1 MPARR
6 LLADLVLPVGALLA
20 AAAHVHLARA
30 CDVGYDFGEYKGVPD
45 ATELKVSTGSPSP
58 FVFCGA
64 LLVPRVNPGSRHR
77 CGKEQLKSGLWSMA
91 GVKGTGFCP

>member
-45 ATELKVSTGSPSP
+45 ATELKVSTGSPNP
-58 FVFCGA
+58 FV
-64 LLVPRVNPGSRHR
+64 SRSAAH
-77 CGKEQLKSGLWSMA
+77 S
-91 GVKGTGFCP
+91 